1 MKFALASLLADASV
15 TPTSVGG
22 STGTWMLLVP
32 AGRFTARDGRKF
44 DSGTKRDMEAIVAR
58 TKAYHGS
65 TDMVVDYDHQS
76 VFGTK
81 DGVGGTARAAGW
93 IKELQVRDDGI
104 WGRVEWT
111 ARAQAEIESKE
122 YRYLSPV
129 IPHRKTDGRVYF
141 ILNAALTNTPALE
154 NLEAAAA
161 SAVLATIPDEG
172 TDMEEILLAL
182 GLPKGSGEDK
192 VLSAINGLLSNSS
205 AIAKAV
211 GLDDATL
218 NSKPAE
224 ILAAVNSAVTDRD
237 QIAVAAG
244 LKTGATTAEVVTAV
258 KAALA
263 ATAPDPAKFVP
274 IEGLTELRNEVA
286 TLRAG
291 LTDDKAATAVSDA
304 MKAGKVTPALEGW
317 ALSYA
322 KKDLAGFQAYV
333 GGAAVLTASQ
343 LTTPRRKAGDPAPLD
358 DAQLAACKALG
369 LSPEEYRKTL
379 AAEETAKET
388 L

>member
-1 MKFALASLLADASV
+1 MKFALASLLANASV
-15 TPTSVGG
+15 APTTIGG

-58 TKAYHGS
+58 TKTYHGS

-111 ARAQAEIESKE
+111 ARAQAEIENKE

-141 ILNAALTNTPALE
+141 ILNAALTNTPALD
-154 NLEAAAA
+154 LEAAAA

-172 TDMEEILLAL
+172 TEMEEILLAL

-192 VLSAINGLLSNSS
+192 VLSAINGLLSNGT

-211 GLDDATL
+211 GLNDATL
-218 NSKPAE
+218 SSKPTE
-224 ILAAVNSAVTDRD
+224 ILAAVNSAVGDRD
-237 QIAVAAG
+237 QVAVAAG
-244 LKTGATTAEVVTAV
+244 LKAGATTAEIVTAV

-263 ATAPDPAKFVP
+263 ANAPDPAKFVP

-304 MKAGKVTPALEGW
+304 MKAGKLSPALEGW

-333 GGAAVLTASQ
+333 GGAVVLTASQ
-343 LTTPRRKAGDPAPLD
+343 LTTPRRKAGDPALLD

>member
-22 STGTWMLLVP
+22 SAGTWMLLVP

-111 ARAQAEIESKE
+111 ARAQAEIENKE

-141 ILNAALTNTPALE
+141 ILNAALTNTPALD
-154 NLEAAAA
+154 LEAAAA

-205 AIAKAV
+205 AIAKAL
-211 GLDDATL
+211 GLNDATL
-218 NSKPAE
+218 SSKPAD
-224 ILAAVNSAVTDRD
+224 ILTAVNSAVADRD
-237 QIAVAAG
+237 KIAVAIG
-244 LKTGATTAEVVTAV
+244 LKTGSKTEDIIAAAN
-258 KAALA
+258 AALA
-263 ATAPDPAKFVP
+263 NSPDPAKFVP
-274 IEGLTELRNEVA
+274 IEALTELRNEVA
-286 TLRAG
+286 TLRSG

-304 MKAGKVTPALEGW
+304 MKAGKLSPALEGW

-343 LTTPRRKAGDPAPLD
+343 LTTTKRKAGESAPLD

-379 AAEETAKET
+379 AAEEAAKET